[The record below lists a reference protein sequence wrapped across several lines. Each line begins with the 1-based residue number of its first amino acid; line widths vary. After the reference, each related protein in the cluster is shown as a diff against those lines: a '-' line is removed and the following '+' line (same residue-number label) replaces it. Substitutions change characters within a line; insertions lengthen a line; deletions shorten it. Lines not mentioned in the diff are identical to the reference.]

1 MQKSLFFN
9 DKKFIKSMLSVALP
23 VSIQFL
29 IGTSI
34 NMADTVMISSLGGAE
49 IAAVGLVNQF
59 VFFFSIVCLG
69 VCSGGAV
76 FFSQFYGNNDLKN
89 VRRYL
94 SITLQLTTVL
104 SIIFTILSLTFPNQI
119 MSILTPEP
127 DVIKIGVDY
136 LKWISL
142 TFLVS
147 AISQAFN
154 TLLRSVNRASEPLLV
169 SIIAFFTNVFFNYM
183 FIFGKF
189 GAPELGVVGAAL
201 GTVIARF
208 VEVILLFIIVLR
220 DKPGK
225 KSIKPIELTRFHK
238 ERMAYF
244 FKIAFPIILAES
256 IWSLGQ
262 LLYAIAYAR
271 IGKDATAAIQLTN
284 TIQNIFFI
292 IVNAVCSA
300 AAVLIGQSLG
310 ANKKDYAE
318 KQAGY
323 FLQITLVAGFISLLV
338 LMLLPDVLMKIY
350 TNIEPH
356 IYQTSRN
363 LLMIRGLF
371 IPFRFLNGMLFVGIF
386 RAGGETKIPFI
397 FELISTWVFA
407 IPMSFIG
414 VLVLKWPIE
423 WIFIIVS
430 LEELLKFFLILP
442 LYRKKRW
449 LKNITTEQEKKVRV

>member
-1 MQKSLFFN
+1 MIRKNSKRNLFWQDKS
-9 DKKFIKSMLSVALP
+9 FISTMLAVALP

-59 VFFFSIVCLG
+59 VFFFIIASWG

-76 FFSQFYGNNDLKN
+76 FFSQYFGNNDMTN

-94 SITLQLTTVL
+94 SITLQLTTLISLV
-104 SIIFTILSLTFPNQI
+104 FTIVSILFPEGI
-119 MSILTPEP
+119 MRILTPEE
-127 DVIKIGVDY
+127 DVIALGVDY

-142 TFLVS
+142 TFVVS
-147 AISQAFN
+147 SISQAFN
-154 TLLRSVNRASEPLLV
+154 SLLRSVNRASQPLIV
-169 SIIAFFTNVFFNYM
+169 SIVAFFTNVFFNYM

-208 VEVILLFIIVLR
+208 VEVGLLLFLVLR
-220 DKPGK
+220 HKEG
-225 KSIKPIELTRFHK
+225 IEAVRPIEFTKIHK
-238 ERMAYF
+238 ARLKDF
-244 FKIAFPIILAES
+244 FSIALPIIMAES

-262 LLYAIAYAR
+262 LLFAIAYAR

-284 TIQNIFFI
+284 TIQNVFFI
-292 IVNAVCSA
+292 IVNAICSA

-310 ANKKDYAE
+310 AANKEYAE

-323 FLQITLVAGFISLLV
+323 FMQITTLVGLVSAVVLLFGPD
-338 LMLLPDVLMKIY
+338 LLLKIY
-350 TNIEPH
+350 TDIEPH
-356 IYQTSRN
+356 IYKTSRT
-363 LLMIRGLF
+363 LLIIRGLF
-371 IPFRFLNGMLFVGIF
+371 IPARFLNGMLFVGIF

-397 FELISTWVFA
+397 FELITMWGFA

-414 VLVLKWPIE
+414 VLVFGWPIE
-423 WIFIIVS
+423 TIFTIVS
-430 LEELLKFFLILP
+430 LEELIKLIMIIP

-449 LKNITTEQEKKVRV
+449 LNNITK